1 MKKYIITI
9 LLCLLVVG
17 TAGADSK
24 MKVLG
29 QADLLVTSTSKS
41 LPSIPALAQK
51 AIIGI
56 QGGAAR
62 WKGYGTAPERNNG
75 AYLGSGDYIILDTHD
90 EIVKFRIIL
99 DTGSSDVTAY
109 IVFEGVP

>member
-1 MKKYIITI
+1 MNYLVLF
-9 LLCLLVVG
+9 LLLAIP
-17 TAGADSK
+17 TWAGADSK

-29 QADLLVTSTSKS
+29 QADLIVSSSSQS

-56 QGGAAR
+56 QGGAVR

-75 AYLGSGDYIILDTHD
+75 AYLGSGDYVILDTPD
-90 EIVKFRIIL
+90 QIVKFRVIL
-99 DTGSSDVTAY
+99 DTGSSAATAY
-109 IVFEGVP
+109 VVYEGVP